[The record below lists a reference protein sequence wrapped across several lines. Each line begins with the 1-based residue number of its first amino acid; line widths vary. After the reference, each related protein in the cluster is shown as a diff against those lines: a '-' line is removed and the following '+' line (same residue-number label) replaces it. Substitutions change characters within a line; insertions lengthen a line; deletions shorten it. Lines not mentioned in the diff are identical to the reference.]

1 MKCCL
6 AALFATTLA
15 TLAVVGPAFGAGAAT
30 PEEAKAMLDRA
41 VKLVQTDG
49 EKKAL
54 AAFNDPK
61 GSFRDRDLYV
71 FCYGT
76 DKKITAHPTVTL
88 GTNVTTIRNSAGE
101 DVGKQWAEL
110 AGKESGSLEYRWTNP
125 VSKKLENKVTFFKKA
140 GNQVCGVGAYK

>member
-1 MKCCL
+1 VKSCL
-6 AALFATTLA
+6 VALFVTTLA
-15 TLAVVGPAFGAGAAT
+15 VAGPAFGANEAT

-41 VKLVQTDG
+41 VKLIQTDG
-49 EKKAL
+49 NEKAL

-76 DKKITAHPTVTL
+76 DKKITAHPTVPL
-88 GTNVTTIRNSAGE
+88 GTDVTSIKNSAGE
-101 DVGKQWAEL
+101 SVGKQWAEL
-110 AGKESGSLEYRWTNP
+110 AGKGGGSLEYRWTNP
-125 VSKKLENKVTFFKKA
+125 VSKKLENKVSFFKKA

>member
-6 AALFATTLA
+6 AALLATTI
-15 TLAVVGPAFGAGAAT
+15 AVAGPAFGAGAAT

-49 EKKAL
+49 EEKAL
-54 AAFNDPK
+54 ASFNDPK

-71 FCYGT
+71 FCFGT
-76 DKKITAHPTVTL
+76 DKKITAHPTVPL
-88 GTNVTTIRNSAGE
+88 GTDVTSVKNSAGE
-101 DVGKQWAEL
+101 SVGKQWAEVG
-110 AGKESGSLEYRWTNP
+110 GKGGGSLEYRWTNP
-125 VSKKLENKVTFFKKA
+125 VSKKLENKVSFFKKA

>member
-1 MKCCL
+1 MKCYL

-15 TLAVVGPAFGAGAAT
+15 VPGPAFGAGEAT

-41 VKLVQTDG
+41 VKLVHTDG
-49 EKKAL
+49 EEKAL

-76 DKKITAHPTVTL
+76 DTKITAHPTVPL
-88 GTNVTTIRNSAGE
+88 GTDVTSIKNSAGE
-101 DVGKQWAEL
+101 SVGKQWAEV
-110 AGKESGSLEYRWTNP
+110 AGKGGGSLEYRWTNP
-125 VSKKLENKVTFFKKA
+125 VSKKLENKVSFFKKA